1 MRAGG
6 GLYDKMPAES
16 AVARK
21 PVAAGLVENGLSG
34 GSLSGLPD
42 GVRGLGVR
50 ETHAETF
57 MSNLSEKSTPS
68 ADGWWSQL
76 QPYQRLV
83 FVVATLAWLFDCLDQ
98 QLFNLARSPALDQLL
113 TKAQLAE
120 KSYYVGLSISVFV
133 FGWATGGMIFGSLGD
148 RYGRAKML
156 SVTVL
161 LYSIATGLSALSTSF
176 TDFAIYRFITGLGVG
191 GVFGLAVALVA
202 DTVPGHIR
210 PRALGVLQSFSAVGN
225 CAAGLIGVSIALTT
239 LGEDKSYWKWLFVI
253 GALPAFLVATIQL
266 RMKEPEAWRLSRDKA
281 LAEGKRSGS
290 YRDLFGHG
298 TWRRHALLG
307 MVLSCAG
314 VIGLWGIG
322 VFSNDLVGDIV
333 AHNFAQAGASA
344 EDVTKGKQLWMS
356 LNLLAFNVGAFAGM
370 LIFTRVAVN
379 LGRKKAFG
387 IFFAG
392 SLLVTI
398 FVFQM
403 IGKINGRW
411 DIVWMAPLMGFF
423 QLSVFAGFSIYLPE
437 LFPTRLRATGVSFCY
452 NVGRYISAL
461 GPFTLGALATKFGT
475 TAQEAAVAA
484 APQGITEA
492 ALGSLKTVARIDAFR
507 DAASWMCL
515 IFLLGIIVLPFL
527 PETKGQPLPED

>member
-1 MRAGG
+1 MLAGMRFA
-6 GLYDKMPAES
+6 LWTPETQATDPMAD
-16 AVARK
+16 
-21 PVAAGLVENGLSG
+21 LS
-34 GSLSGLPD
+34 D
-42 GVRGLGVR
+42 
-50 ETHAETF
+50 
-57 MSNLSEKSTPS
+57 KSTVS
-68 ADGWWSQL
+68 ADRWWSQL
-76 QPYQRLV
+76 VPYQRLV

-98 QLFNLARSPALDQLL
+98 QLFNLARSPAMKSLLGDQQTINLFDSFPI
-113 TKAQLAE
+113 AAGALAT
-120 KSYYVGLSISVFV
+120 SIFV
-133 FGWATGGMIFGSLGD
+133 VGWATGGMIFGSLGD
-148 RYGRAKML
+148 RFGRAKML

-176 TDFAIYRFITGLGVG
+176 TDFAVYRFITGLGVG

-225 CAAGLIGVSIALTT
+225 CAAGFIGLAIAVTAI
-239 LGEDKSYWKWLFVI
+239 GEHQNYWKWLFVI

-266 RMKEPEAWRLSRDKA
+266 RMKEPQSWVESRDRA
-281 LAEGKRSGS
+281 IAQGKRSGS
-290 YRDLFGHG
+290 YRDLFGHQ

-322 VFSNDLVGDIV
+322 VFSSDLVGDIIT
-333 AHNFAQAGASA
+333 HNFTQAGASA
-344 EDVTKGKQLWMS
+344 EELNKGKQFWMS

-370 LIFTRVAVN
+370 LVFTRVAVN
-379 LGRKKAFG
+379 LGRKKAFSM
-387 IFFAG
+387 FFAG
-392 SLLVTI
+392 SLVVTV

-411 DIVWMAPLMGFF
+411 DILWMAPLMGFF
-423 QLSVFAGFSIYLPE
+423 HLSVFAGFSIYLPE

-452 NVGRYISAL
+452 NVGRYLAAL
-461 GPFTLGALATKFGT
+461 GPFTLGALAAKFGKE
-475 TAQEAAVAA
+475 AQDAALAKA
-484 APQGITEA
+484 APGIGDAAIA
-492 ALGSLKTVARIDAFR
+492 ALKSAAKIDAFR

-527 PETKGQPLPED
+527 PETKDQPLPED